1 MDYGCNYVIAV
12 SVTAKIEHEFPPG
25 RSHASKATMSQASTI
40 QTILRSL
47 LVQNKSVNSVG
58 IRQADAVI
66 EPDVTRY
73 ELAEFTRAEEM
84 AEIGRQAAL
93 AELPKIKE
101 QLMQLDNRLFADVA
115 KP

>member
-1 MDYGCNYVIAV
+1 
-12 SVTAKIEHEFPPG
+12 
-25 RSHASKATMSQASTI
+25 MSQASTI